1 MKKYEIM
8 YILRADLEEEAR
20 VNEIEKLHSILT
32 NKGAQITKVTEWGVR
47 KFESLI
53 KDETKGYY
61 VIVKLTCD
69 TAAINEFNRLVK
81 IDNKVL
87 RHLVTNDVEEEVK
100 ETAKPEA
107 KAEAK

>member
-8 YILRADLEEEAR
+8 YILRADLDEEAR

-32 NKGAQITKVTEWGVR
+32 NKGAEIVNVTEWGLK

-61 VIVKLTCD
+61 VIVTLNCD
-69 TAAINEFNRLVK
+69 NAAINEFNRLVK
-81 IDNKVL
+81 INNKVL
-87 RHLVTNDVEEEVK
+87 RHLVTNYVEVETKPVENKK
-100 ETAKPEA
+100 ENK
-107 KAEAK
+107 